1 MRKTQTQP
9 INRHRLKYSNVH
21 RSHDQPMNDG
31 AYFNISRWITFD
43 VRLPVHQVSWHA
55 NFLCKFPDLNKAQTC
70 NVGAM
75 FFSKKSTNDCP
86 IESID
91 HRVIIDFFRTRKK
104 KREGTLDAEAAAAAG
119 KLSIC
124 LPCLCVTVCI
134 WNIDQS
140 PSIFFFLHIHHHP
153 VDMIST
159 THSRRVQRPAK
170 LQLAAILEKELS
182 QTRRNLPWLSI
193 CYQNGWMAP
202 HLSCTHLFHKW
213 PPSRSQGR
221 RVINDSRLVPHL
233 PARTTHAARTK
244 IHWITDADVWIYSR
258 WSRTLCL

>member
-1 MRKTQTQP
+1 MQISWFKQGANVQCGCHVFFKEINQWLSNRKYRSSS
-9 INRHRLKYSNVH
+9 NHRFLSDTKKKKWRDTRRRSSSSGWKIIDLLALSVCDGLHLKYWPVAVH
-21 RSHDQPMNDG
+21 
-31 AYFNISRWITFD
+31 
-43 VRLPVHQVSWHA
+43 
-55 NFLCKFPDLNKAQTC
+55 
-70 NVGAM
+70 
-75 FFSKKSTNDCP
+75 
-86 IESID
+86 
-91 HRVIIDFFRTRKK
+91 
-104 KREGTLDAEAAAAAG
+104 
-119 KLSIC
+119 
-124 LPCLCVTVCI
+124 
-134 WNIDQS
+134 
-140 PSIFFFLHIHHHP
+140 FFFLHIHHHP

>member
-1 MRKTQTQP
+1 MSTGHTTNQWMTAP
-9 INRHRLKYSNVH
+9 ILIFLGESHLTCAYQFT
-21 RSHDQPMNDG
+21 RSADMQ
-31 AYFNISRWITFD
+31 I
-43 VRLPVHQVSWHA
+43 
-55 NFLCKFPDLNKAQTC
+55 FLCKFPDLNKAQTC

-75 FFSKKSTNDCP
+75 FFFKEINQWLSNRKYRSSSNHRFLSDTKKKS
-86 IESID
+86 
-91 HRVIIDFFRTRKK
+91 
-104 KREGTLDAEAAAAAG
+104 EGTLDAEAAAAAG

-244 IHWITDADVWIYSR
+244 IHWITDADVWIYFR